1 MKKWLKRNALS
12 ILIGCLIGA
21 LAGWGHI
28 RSAQEWQEQ
37 KRQLAEEAREYDRE
51 VELERARWVEIEN
64 EEMWNEVMQE
74 EIAYATE
81 MEKIN
86 LYDPDIPK
94 DIQDAAWKYGEQYNI
109 CPEFLIAV
117 AKRESEFN
125 PEAVNGSCVGLMQ
138 VSLRWHTDRMERC
151 QVTEEEM
158 WTVDGSMHVAADYLA
173 ELFDEY
179 EDAALVLMIYNGDSR
194 AELFAQGDC
203 EMSGYA
209 SDILT
214 YSRELEEKHGKTGQS
229 AYGSRAKEVVILR
242 V

>member
-1 MKKWLKRNALS
+1 MKNWLKRNALS

-28 RSAQEWQEQ
+28 RSAQEWQKQ
-37 KRQLAEEAREYDRE
+37 KRQLAEDAREYDRE
-51 VELERARWVEIEN
+51 VELERARWAEIES
-64 EEMWNEVMQE
+64 E
-74 EIAYATE
+74 E

-86 LYDPDIPK
+86 LYDPDIPE

-125 PEAVNGSCVGLMQ
+125 PEAVNGSCIGLMQ
-138 VSLRWHTDRMERC
+138 VSLKWHTDRMERC

-194 AELFAQGDC
+194 AELFAQGGC
-203 EMSGYA
+203 SMSSYA

-214 YSRELEEKHGKTGQS
+214 YSKELEEKHGKTSQATLEHRQRRWS
-229 AYGSRAKEVVILR
+229 S
-242 V
+242 

>member
-28 RSAQEWQEQ
+28 KSAQEWQEQ
-37 KRQLAEEAREYDRE
+37 KRHLAEAARDYDRE
-51 VELERARWVEIEN
+51 VELERARWAEIES
-64 EEMWNEVMQE
+64 EEMGDEVMQE
-74 EIAYATE
+74 E
-81 MEKIN
+81 IN
-86 LYDPDIPK
+86 LYDPDIPE

-138 VSLRWHTDRMERC
+138 VSLKWHTDRMERC

-179 EDAALVLMIYNGDSR
+179 EDAALVLMIYNGDSD
-194 AELFAQGDC
+194 ASAFAQGER
-203 EMSGYA
+203 EMSGDA
-209 SDILT
+209 SDILA

-229 AYGSRAKEVVILR
+229 AYASRAKEVVILR

>member
-1 MKKWLKRNALS
+1 MRKWLKRNALS
-12 ILIGCLIGA
+12 ILIGCLLGG
-21 LAGWGHI
+21 LAGFGHLK
-28 RSAQEWQEQ
+28 SVEQ
-37 KRQLAEEAREYDRE
+37 YREQQHQLAEEAREYDRE
-51 VELERARWVEIEN
+51 VKAERARWERMELNEIELAEIEYATAMEAIN
-64 EEMWNEVMQE
+64 EEAPE
-74 EIAYATE
+74 
-81 MEKIN
+81 
-86 LYDPDIPK
+86 YDPDIPVE
-94 DIQDAAWKYGEQYNI
+94 IQDAAWKYGEQYNI

-179 EDAALVLMIYNGDSR
+179 EDAALVLMIYNGDSD
-194 AELFAQGDC
+194 ASAFAQGEC

-214 YSRELEEKHGKTGQS
+214 YSRELEEKHGKTGES
-229 AYGSRAKEVVILR
+229 TYGARAKEVVILR

>member
-51 VELERARWVEIEN
+51 VKLERARWAEIEN
-64 EEMWNEVMQE
+64 E

-86 LYDPDIPK
+86 LYDPDIPE
-94 DIQDAAWKYGEQYNI
+94 DIQDAAWKYGEEYNI

-138 VSLRWHTDRMERC
+138 VSLKWHTDRMERC

-173 ELFDEY
+173 ELFEKY

-194 AELFAQGDC
+194 AELFAQGGC
-203 EMSGYA
+203 SMSSYA

-214 YSRELEEKHGKTGQS
+214 YSKELEEKHGKTGQATLEHRQRRWS
-229 AYGSRAKEVVILR
+229 S
-242 V
+242 

>member
-51 VELERARWVEIEN
+51 VKLERARWVEIEN
-64 EEMWNEVMQE
+64 EE
-74 EIAYATE
+74 ITYATE

-86 LYDPDIPK
+86 LYDPDIPE
-94 DIQDAAWKYGEQYNI
+94 DIQDAAWKYGEEYNI

-138 VSLRWHTDRMERC
+138 MSLKWHTDRMERC

-173 ELFDEY
+173 ELFEKY

-194 AELFAQGDC
+194 AELFAQGGC
-203 EMSGYA
+203 SMSSYA

-214 YSRELEEKHGKTGQS
+214 YSRELEEKHGKTSQVTLEHGQRRWS
-229 AYGSRAKEVVILR
+229 S
-242 V
+242 

>member
-1 MKKWLKRNALS
+1 MKKWLKRNAPS

-37 KRQLAEEAREYDRE
+37 KRQLAEDAREYDRE
-51 VELERARWVEIEN
+51 VELERARWAEIES
-64 EEMWNEVMQE
+64 E
-74 EIAYATE
+74 E

-86 LYDPDIPK
+86 LYDPDIPE

-117 AKRESEFN
+117 AKRESEFD

-138 VSLRWHTDRMERC
+138 VSLEWHTDRMERC

-173 ELFDEY
+173 ELFEKY

-194 AELFAQGDC
+194 AELFAQGGC
-203 EMSGYA
+203 SMSSYA
-209 SDILT
+209 SDILA

-229 AYGSRAKEVVILR
+229 AYRSQAKEVVILR

>member
-37 KRQLAEEAREYDRE
+37 KRQLAEEARKYDRE
-51 VELERARWVEIEN
+51 VKLERARWAEIEN
-64 EEMWNEVMQE
+64 E

-86 LYDPDIPK
+86 LYDPDIPE
-94 DIQDAAWKYGEQYNI
+94 DIQDAAWKYGEEYNI

-173 ELFDEY
+173 ELFEEY

-194 AELFAQGDC
+194 AELFAQGGC
-203 EMSGYA
+203 SMSSYA

-214 YSRELEEKHGKTGQS
+214 YSKELEEKHGKTSQATLEHRQRRWS
-229 AYGSRAKEVVILR
+229 S
-242 V
+242 

>member
-28 RSAQEWQEQ
+28 KSAQEWQEQ

-51 VELERARWVEIEN
+51 VELERARWAEIES
-64 EEMWNEVMQE
+64 EEMWDEVMQGE
-74 EIAYATE
+74 
-81 MEKIN
+81 IN
-86 LYDPDIPK
+86 LYDPDIPE

-117 AKRESEFN
+117 AKRESEFD

-138 VSLRWHTDRMERC
+138 VSLRWHRDRMERLG
-151 QVTEEEM
+151 VSEDDM
-158 WTVDGSMHVAADYLA
+158 WTVDGSMQVAADYLA
-173 ELFDEY
+173 ELFDKY
-179 EDAALVLMIYNGDSR
+179 EDPALVLMVYNGDSD
-194 AELFAQGDC
+194 ASAFAQGEC

-209 SDILT
+209 SDILA

-229 AYGSRAKEVVILR
+229 AYGSLAKEVVILR

>member
-37 KRQLAEEAREYDRE
+37 KRQLAEDAREYDKE
-51 VELERARWVEIEN
+51 VELERARWAEIEN
-64 EEMWNEVMQE
+64 E

-86 LYDPDIPK
+86 LYDPDIPE
-94 DIQDAAWKYGEQYNI
+94 DIQDAAWKYGEEYNI

-138 VSLRWHTDRMERC
+138 MSLKWHTDRMERC

-173 ELFDEY
+173 ELFEKY

-194 AELFAQGDC
+194 AELFAQGGC
-203 EMSGYA
+203 SMSSYA

-214 YSRELEEKHGKTGQS
+214 YSKELEEKHGKTSQVTLEHGQRRWS
-229 AYGSRAKEVVILR
+229 S
-242 V
+242 

>member
-51 VELERARWVEIEN
+51 VELERARWAEIEN
-64 EEMWNEVMQE
+64 E

-86 LYDPDIPK
+86 LYDPDIPE
-94 DIQDAAWKYGEQYNI
+94 DIQDAAWKYGEEYNI

-138 VSLRWHTDRMERC
+138 MSLKWHTDRMERC

-173 ELFDEY
+173 ELFEKY

-194 AELFAQGDC
+194 AELFAQGGC
-203 EMSGYA
+203 SMSSYA

-214 YSRELEEKHGKTGQS
+214 YSKELEEKHGKTSQVTLEHGQRRWS
-229 AYGSRAKEVVILR
+229 S
-242 V
+242 

>member
-28 RSAQEWQEQ
+28 RSAQQWQEQ

-51 VELERARWVEIEN
+51 VELERARWAEIEN
-64 EEMWNEVMQE
+64 E

-86 LYDPDIPK
+86 LYDPDIPV
-94 DIQDAAWKYGEQYNI
+94 DIQDAAWKYGELYNI

-151 QVTEEEM
+151 HVTEEEM

-179 EDAALVLMIYNGDSR
+179 EDAALVLMIYNGDSD
-194 AELFAQGDC
+194 ASSFAQGDC
-203 EMSGYA
+203 DMSDYA

-214 YSRELEEKHGKTGQS
+214 YSRELEEKHGKTDQATYS
-229 AYGSRAKEVVILR
+229 AQAKEVVILR

>member
-51 VELERARWVEIEN
+51 VELERARWAEIES
-64 EEMWNEVMQE
+64 E
-74 EIAYATE
+74 E

-86 LYDPDIPK
+86 LYDPDIPE
-94 DIQDAAWKYGEQYNI
+94 DIQDAAWKYGKQYNI

-117 AKRESEFN
+117 AKRESEFD

-138 VSLRWHTDRMERC
+138 VSLKWHTDRMERC

-173 ELFDEY
+173 ELFEKY

-194 AELFAQGDC
+194 AELFAQGGC
-203 EMSGYA
+203 SMSSYA
-209 SDILT
+209 SDILA

-229 AYGSRAKEVVILR
+229 AYRSQAKEVVILR

>member
-1 MKKWLKRNALS
+1 MKKWLKRNAPS

-37 KRQLAEEAREYDRE
+37 KRQLAEDAREYDRE
-51 VELERARWVEIEN
+51 VKLERARWAEIES
-64 EEMWNEVMQE
+64 EEME
-74 EIAYATE
+74 
-81 MEKIN
+81 N
-86 LYDPDIPK
+86 LYDPDIPE

-117 AKRESEFN
+117 AKRESEFD

-138 VSLRWHTDRMERC
+138 VSLEWHTDRMERC

-173 ELFDEY
+173 ELFEKY

-194 AELFAQGDC
+194 AELFAQGGC
-203 EMSGYA
+203 SMSSYA
-209 SDILT
+209 SDILA

-229 AYGSRAKEVVILR
+229 AYRSRAKEVVILR

>member
-37 KRQLAEEAREYDRE
+37 KRQLAEDAREYDRE
-51 VELERARWVEIEN
+51 VELERARWAEIES
-64 EEMWNEVMQE
+64 E
-74 EIAYATE
+74 E

-86 LYDPDIPK
+86 LYDPDIPE

-117 AKRESEFN
+117 AKRESEFD

-138 VSLRWHTDRMERC
+138 VSLMWHTDRMERC

-173 ELFDEY
+173 ELFEKY
-179 EDAALVLMIYNGDSR
+179 EDAALVLMIYKGDSR
-194 AELFAQGDC
+194 AELFAQGGC
-203 EMSGYA
+203 SMSSYA
-209 SDILT
+209 SDILA

-229 AYGSRAKEVVILR
+229 AYRSQAKEVVILR

>member
-28 RSAQEWQEQ
+28 RSSQQWQEQ

-51 VELERARWVEIEN
+51 VELERARWAEIEN
-64 EEMWNEVMQE
+64 E

-86 LYDPDIPK
+86 LYDPDIPE

-117 AKRESEFN
+117 AKRE
-125 PEAVNGSCVGLMQ
+125 
-138 VSLRWHTDRMERC
+138 
-151 QVTEEEM
+151 
-158 WTVDGSMHVAADYLA
+158 
-173 ELFDEY
+173 
-179 EDAALVLMIYNGDSR
+179 
-194 AELFAQGDC
+194 
-203 EMSGYA
+203 
-209 SDILT
+209 
-214 YSRELEEKHGKTGQS
+214 
-229 AYGSRAKEVVILR
+229 KE
-242 V
+242 

>member
-28 RSAQEWQEQ
+28 RSSQQWQEQ

-51 VELERARWVEIEN
+51 VELERARWAEIEN
-64 EEMWNEVMQE
+64 E

-86 LYDPDIPK
+86 LYDPDIPV

-138 VSLRWHTDRMERC
+138 VSLMWHTDRMERC
-151 QVTEEEM
+151 HVTEEEM

-179 EDAALVLMIYNGDSR
+179 EDAALVLMIYNGDSD
-194 AELFAQGDC
+194 ASSFAQGDC
-203 EMSGYA
+203 DMSDYA

-214 YSRELEEKHGKTGQS
+214 YSRELEEKHGKTGLS
-229 AYGSRAKEVVILR
+229 AYGSQAKEVVILR

>member
-28 RSAQEWQEQ
+28 RSSQQWQEQ
-37 KRQLAEEAREYDRE
+37 KRQLAEEARDYDRE
-51 VELERARWVEIEN
+51 VELERARWAEIEN
-64 EEMWNEVMQE
+64 EE
-74 EIAYATE
+74 IAYSTE

-86 LYDPDIPK
+86 LYDPDIPV

-151 QVTEEEM
+151 HVTEEEM

-173 ELFDEY
+173 ELFDVY
-179 EDAALVLMIYNGDSR
+179 EDAALVLMMYNGDSD
-194 AELFAQGDC
+194 ASSLAQGDC
-203 EMSGYA
+203 DMSDYA

-214 YSRELEEKHGKTGQS
+214 YSRELEEKHGKTDQATYS
-229 AYGSRAKEVVILR
+229 AQAKEVVILR

>member
-1 MKKWLKRNALS
+1 MLQVIKRDGTLVPFDLKKIESALS
-12 ILIGCLIGA
+12 RAFAAEHKEIPTDVLELLSLRVTSAFNDKVKNESIG
-21 LAGWGHI
+21 
-28 RSAQEWQEQ
+28 
-37 KRQLAEEAREYDRE
+37 
-51 VELERARWVEIEN
+51 VE
-64 EEMWNEVMQE
+64 
-74 EIAYATE
+74 
-81 MEKIN
+81 
-86 LYDPDIPK
+86 

-138 VSLRWHTDRMERC
+138 VSLKWHTDRMERC

-173 ELFDEY
+173 ELFEKY

-194 AELFAQGDC
+194 AELFAQGGC
-203 EMSGYA
+203 SMSSYA

-214 YSRELEEKHGKTGQS
+214 YSRELEEKHGKTGES
-229 AYGSRAKEVVILR
+229 TYGAQAKEVVILR

>member
-37 KRQLAEEAREYDRE
+37 KRQLAEEAREYDKE
-51 VELERARWVEIEN
+51 VELERARWAEIEN
-64 EEMWNEVMQE
+64 EEME
-74 EIAYATE
+74 
-81 MEKIN
+81 N
-86 LYDPDIPK
+86 LYDPDIPE
-94 DIQDAAWKYGEQYNI
+94 DIQDAAWKYGKQYNI

-125 PEAVNGSCVGLMQ
+125 PKAVNGSCIGLMQ

-173 ELFDEY
+173 ELFEKY
-179 EDAALVLMIYNGDSR
+179 EDAALVLMIYNGDSD
-194 AELFAQGDC
+194 ASAFAQGDC

-229 AYGSRAKEVVILR
+229 ACGSRAKEVVILR

>member
-37 KRQLAEEAREYDRE
+37 KRQLAEDAREYDRE
-51 VELERARWVEIEN
+51 VELERARWAEIEN
-64 EEMWNEVMQE
+64 EEV
-74 EIAYATE
+74 AYATE

-86 LYDPDIPK
+86 LYDPDIPE

-117 AKRESEFN
+117 AKRESEFD

-173 ELFDEY
+173 ELFEKY

-194 AELFAQGDC
+194 AELFAQGGC
-203 EMSGYA
+203 SMSSYA
-209 SDILT
+209 SDILA

-229 AYGSRAKEVVILR
+229 AYRSQAKEVVILR

>member
-28 RSAQEWQEQ
+28 RSAQQWQEQ
-37 KRQLAEEAREYDRE
+37 KRQLAEDAREYDKE
-51 VELERARWVEIEN
+51 VELERARWAEIEN
-64 EEMWNEVMQE
+64 EEIV
-74 EIAYATE
+74 YATKTK
-81 MEKIN
+81 KIN
-86 LYDPDIPK
+86 LYDPDIPE

-151 QVTEEEM
+151 HVTEEEM

-179 EDAALVLMIYNGDSR
+179 EDAALVLMIYNGDSD
-194 AELFAQGDC
+194 ASSFAQGDC
-203 EMSGYA
+203 DMSDYA

-214 YSRELEEKHGKTGQS
+214 YSRELEEKHGKTDQATYS
-229 AYGSRAKEVVILR
+229 AQAKGVVILR

>member
-28 RSAQEWQEQ
+28 RSAQQWQEQ
-37 KRQLAEEAREYDRE
+37 KRQLAEDAREYDKD
-51 VELERARWVEIEN
+51 VELERARWAEIEN
-64 EEMWNEVMQE
+64 EEIV
-74 EIAYATE
+74 YATKTK
-81 MEKIN
+81 KIN
-86 LYDPDIPK
+86 LYDPDIPV
-94 DIQDAAWKYGEQYNI
+94 DIQDAAWKYGELYNI

-138 VSLRWHTDRMERC
+138 VSLMWHTDRMERC

-179 EDAALVLMIYNGDSR
+179 EDAALVLMIYNGDSD
-194 AELFAQGDC
+194 ASSFAQGDC
-203 EMSGYA
+203 DMSDYA

-214 YSRELEEKHGKTGQS
+214 YSRELEEKHGKTDKATYS
-229 AYGSRAKEVVILR
+229 AQAKEVVILR

>member
-51 VELERARWVEIEN
+51 VKLERARWAEIEN
-64 EEMWNEVMQE
+64 E

-86 LYDPDIPK
+86 LYDPDIPE
-94 DIQDAAWKYGEQYNI
+94 DIQDAAWKYGEEYNI

-138 VSLRWHTDRMERC
+138 MSLKWHTDRMERC

-173 ELFDEY
+173 ELFEKY

-194 AELFAQGDC
+194 AELFAQGGC
-203 EMSGYA
+203 SMSSYA

-214 YSRELEEKHGKTGQS
+214 YSKELEEKHGKTSQVTLEHGQRRWS
-229 AYGSRAKEVVILR
+229 S
-242 V
+242 

>member
-28 RSAQEWQEQ
+28 RSSQQWQEQ

-51 VELERARWVEIEN
+51 VELERARWAEI
-64 EEMWNEVMQE
+64 
-74 EIAYATE
+74 E

-86 LYDPDIPK
+86 LYDPDIPE

-138 VSLRWHTDRMERC
+138 VSLMWHTDRMERC

-173 ELFDEY
+173 ELFEEY
-179 EDAALVLMIYNGDSR
+179 EDAALVLMIYNGDSD
-194 AELFAQGDC
+194 ASAFAQGDC
-203 EMSGYA
+203 DMSGYA

-214 YSRELEEKHGKTGQS
+214 YSRELEEKHGKTDQATYS
-229 AYGSRAKEVVILR
+229 AQAKEVVILR